1 MERRKVKR
9 REKPPLTKGGKHGIS
24 RAGGDLREQERGY
37 ENTML
42 RYVNQTRRVE

>member
-9 REKPPLTKGGKHGIS
+9 REKPPLTKGGKARHQPG
-24 RAGGDLREQERGY
+24 RGDLREQESGD

-42 RYVNQTRRVE
+42 RYVNQSGRVE